1 MTTENAYHISI
12 GSGISRAEYE
22 TRDEY
27 SMWQIDTSLTFRG
40 KRCKTLNPDMLFSI
54 FGRYSSDEPKVVR
67 ALMIKWIKDNHE
79 AFDKATFIGMIGK
92 DLELDSWL
100 LNMESTRTVGDEFA
114 LYALCK
120 LFNRHARVITRGNT
134 WHTVSVEGT
143 PDDKHVEDA
152 CDIHLLFLAKD
163 TIAELKCRTIGGTP
177 LLNTPIPTQSNAR
190 PLGLKN
196 MDLPDVPMSKLPD
209 ETSDY
214 VATLGKTIPL
224 PSSDV
229 DMPPNLLQN
238 DPPIDDP
245 LIEPAKD
252 NRPTPLTI
260 PCSINLWRLDAK
272 DVTKWLPKPI
282 VNQILPDATPGTS
295 NTDLE
300 SKLNRYNL
308 RDHERKEQLNPVRNR
323 PQRTVG
329 KPMTY
334 AEPTDDSSQDS
345 QIIGTVY
352 TLDSRPPPDSTT
364 EKIIGLS
371 EPSAYRLG
379 SQNYIEAKRRG
390 ELPLPPTQTLPG
402 FKTKKREKEEDK
414 PEEESADSEA
424 TVLFEPPTLP
434 DETITDNAKKGKLQI
449 KKISLKKARPKRNRI
464 FKCAKCV
471 STFDSIASLND
482 HFIEKHR
489 KLKCEDCE
497 RSFDKPRSFTKHKY
511 QHKKSKHTCDI
522 CGKGFAFA
530 SQLAAHLP
538 SHGAR
543 LHRCDK
549 PKCDKSFTH
558 AGDLKKHQKT
568 HTKKWWR
575 CTVAGCTY
583 KNWDERNLKSHK
595 ISHTTSKG
603 FSCKYCDE
611 SFRWSMQ
618 LVRHYR
624 NNKCVN
630 FKRSDF
636 PTF

>member
-1 MTTENAYHISI
+1 
-12 GSGISRAEYE
+12 
-22 TRDEY
+22 
-27 SMWQIDTSLTFRG
+27 
-40 KRCKTLNPDMLFSI
+40 
-54 FGRYSSDEPKVVR
+54 
-67 ALMIKWIKDNHE
+67 
-79 AFDKATFIGMIGK
+79 
-92 DLELDSWL
+92 
-100 LNMESTRTVGDEFA
+100 
-114 LYALCK
+114 
-120 LFNRHARVITRGNT
+120 
-134 WHTVSVEGT
+134 
-143 PDDKHVEDA
+143 
-152 CDIHLLFLAKD
+152 
-163 TIAELKCRTIGGTP
+163 
-177 LLNTPIPTQSNAR
+177 
-190 PLGLKN
+190 
-196 MDLPDVPMSKLPD
+196 MDLPDVPMLKLPD
-209 ETSDY
+209 ETGDY
-214 VATLGKTIPL
+214 IAAPGKTMPL

-229 DMPPNLLQN
+229 DIPPNVLQN
-238 DPPIDDP
+238 DPPINDP
-245 LIEPAKD
+245 LIEPVKD

-260 PCSINLWRLDAK
+260 PCSIDLRRLDAK
-272 DVTKWLPKPI
+272 DVTKWLPKPV
-282 VNQILPDATPGTS
+282 VNQTLPDTTPGTS
-295 NTDLE
+295 NTYPE
-300 SKLNRYNL
+300 SKLNCYNL
-308 RDHERKEQLNPVRNR
+308 RDQERKVQLTPVRNR

-352 TLDSRPPPDSTT
+352 TLDSRPPPDSTI

-371 EPSAYRLG
+371 EPSSYRLG
-379 SQNYIEAKRRG
+379 AQNYIEAKHRG

-402 FKTKKREKEEDK
+402 FKTKTSEKEEDK

-424 TVLFEPPTLP
+424 TVLYEPSTLP
-434 DETITDNAKKGKLQI
+434 DKTITDNAKKGKLQI

-471 STFDSIASLND
+471 STFDSISSLND

-511 QHKKSKHTCDI
+511 QHKKKKHTCDI

-538 SHGAR
+538 SLGAK
-543 LHRCDK
+543 LHRCVK

-568 HTKKWWR
+568 NSKKWWR

-583 KNWDERNLKSHK
+583 KNRDERNLKSHK
-595 ISHTTSKG
+595 ISHTTTKG
-603 FSCKYCDE
+603 FSCRYCDE
-611 SFRWSMQ
+611 SFRLSMQ

-624 NNKCVN
+624 DNKCVKV
-630 FKRSDF
+630 KRSDS